1 MEVKI
6 RQSSREILMGKMF
19 IGAPMEESSRAM
31 QEQKKAEQVQL
42 YERKCLLGWVYKHD
56 LKILQEE
63 KEEEDAKSGG
73 EMRNWGM

>member
-1 MEVKI
+1 
-6 RQSSREILMGKMF
+6 MGKMF

-42 YERKCLLGWVYKHD
+42 DERKCLLGWVYKHD

-63 KEEEDAKSGG
+63 EEEEEDAKSGG
-73 EMRNWGM
+73 EMRN